1 MKELNYEMVEYSKDI
16 ATAISGLDAY
26 ELDVFMILTY
36 LARQKIPNSKAD
48 IEKDLE
54 VNLSIKELKQIIR
67 RNGSTSN
74 PRIEKAMKNLFD
86 TKYYFRKDKYIV
98 AHHIFEELR
107 LDIDKD
113 DLILKIKK
121 DYIWLFF
128 RLSGN
133 FTQHKILEFNSLKG
147 RYAKRIYQI
156 IMSYKNLKSWEMDA
170 TLFRVILEIPK
181 TYGWS
186 DVDKRFSSV
195 VKEFEEKTDIK
206 NFNLVKIKEGKKV
219 VKVRFEWDFENDS
232 KKTNVSEEEIQG
244 IEETK
249 EHSIVE
255 EKEKVEKE
263 NSNELTDYEEDVL
276 EWIFTEYPQYKR
288 PPVKKGHPLY
298 AKIMRGVINNFSN
311 GDVK

>member
-16 ATAISGLDAY
+16 ATAISGLEAY

-48 IEKDLE
+48 TEKDLE
-54 VNLSIKELKQIIR
+54 VTLSIKELKQIIR
-67 RNGSTSN
+67 LNGSTSN

-86 TKYYFRKDKYIV
+86 TKYYFRRDRYIV

-107 LDIDKD
+107 LDVDRD
-113 DLILKIKK
+113 ELILKIKK

-170 TLFRVILEIPK
+170 DLFRVILEIPK

-186 DVDKRFSSV
+186 DIDKRFSSV
-195 VKEFEEKTDIK
+195 IKEFEEKTDIK
-206 NFNLVKIKEGKKV
+206 NFNLIKIKEGKGKKV
-219 VKVRFEWDFENDS
+219 TKVRFEWDFENSS
-232 KKTNVSEEEIQG
+232 KKTDVPLEEIQ
-244 IEETK
+244 EESKHT
-249 EHSIVE
+249 IVD
-255 EKEKVEKE
+255 EKKVEKVE
-263 NSNELTDYEEDVL
+263 NSNELADYEEEVL

-288 PPVKKGHPLY
+288 PPFKKGHPLY
-298 AKIMRGVINNFSN
+298 AKVMRGVIDNFSK
-311 GDVK
+311 GEVK

>member
-16 ATAISGLDAY
+16 ASAISGLDAY

-232 KKTNVSEEEIQG
+232 KKTDVPEEEIQG
-244 IEETK
+244 IEEVKEQPIAQEKNIETTK
-249 EHSIVE
+249 GDS
-255 EKEKVEKE
+255 
-263 NSNELTDYEEDVL
+263 LTDYEEEVL
-276 EWIFTEYPQYKR
+276 EWIFQTYPQYKR
-288 PPVKKGHPLY
+288 PPFKKDHPLY
-298 AKIMRGVINNFSN
+298 TKVMRGIINNFSE
-311 GDVK
+311 GDIK